1 MAELDDFLRKAKQQG
16 ATDEFLVA
24 LLKQQG
30 WPEKAVY
37 ESLGR
42 LYEEATGVTVPQPQ
56 SSLESAREAFYHL
69 LAFATLGAWTVA
81 IASIW
86 FSLIDVWLPDRIVD
100 DYRRWSL
107 RSVSF
112 EIAAIL
118 VSFPI
123 FVVATRS
130 ILRDIA
136 LAPDRA
142 ASGVRRWL
150 TNIALLI
157 TVLILSGDLI
167 AVLAAL
173 LQGELTARFLAKS
186 AVVLVVA
193 GGVFL
198 YYTRGLTQKA
208 ATPAQSWH
216 RLFATTAG
224 VLILVTLGLGFWK
237 TGTPVTQRQQA
248 EDLRRLRDLS
258 RAYSRIDAA
267 YNRSQ
272 PGELPKDFQPGN
284 DPVTNKPYEY
294 IAGAGRQFQ
303 LCAEFNLPS
312 PAPLE
317 PQENFWRHP
326 AGRHCFTFTVGEYP
340 GVPTER

>member
-81 IASIW
+81 IGSIW
-86 FSLIDVWLPDRIVD
+86 FSLIEVWLPDRTVNEF
-100 DYRRWSL
+100 RGWSL

-112 EIAAIL
+112 QIAAIL

-123 FVVATRS
+123 FVAATRS

-150 TNIALLI
+150 TNIALLN

-186 AVVLVVA
+186 VVVLVVA

-198 YYTRGLTQKA
+198 YYTRGLSQKA

-216 RLFATTAG
+216 RLFAATAG

-237 TGTPVTQRQQA
+237 TGSPARQRQQSQ
-248 EDLRRLRDLS
+248 DQWRLQRLHGAKT
-258 RAYSRIDAA
+258 RLLAA
-267 YNRSQ
+267 YRASE
-272 PGELPKDFQPGN
+272 PPRLPVNFDAGVDPFNGKRFEYIPGN
-284 DPVTNKPYEY
+284 GGE
-294 IAGAGRQFQ
+294 FQ
-303 LCAEFNLPS
+303 LCAEFSMPS
-312 PAPLE
+312 DEPLR
-317 PQENFWRHP
+317 PGQEFWRHP
-326 AGRHCFTFTVGEYP
+326 AGRHCFAFSVGDFREP
-340 GVPTER
+340 PEWP